1 MTEKL
6 YYQDQKMQNFTAR
19 VLSCEFDEKKACY
32 GIVLD
37 RTAFFPEGGGQYADP
52 GVLNGIAVQD
62 VKEKGEVIIHYLK
75 EAIEVGSEVSGQI
88 DFDVRF
94 SRMQQHSGEHI
105 VSGIVHKHFGY
116 ENVGFHLGDEIT
128 TLDFNGP
135 LTEEQVRQVEWEA
148 NEAVFRNVPIQVS
161 YPTKE
166 EMDLLEYRSKK
177 ELSGQV
183 RIVTIPG
190 YDVCACC
197 APHVTLT
204 GEIGLIKLVDVVK
217 YKGGVRV
224 TMMSGF
230 RALQDYQEKEN
241 SVREISRALSAKPNE
256 VAGAVSRL
264 RNEVGKCKETIS
276 RLQSGYLEDKL
287 DEITDETVSYV
298 LFEEEMDKNAG
309 RRFVDAGMR
318 KVSGIC
324 GLFLGNDEKGYS
336 YTMGS
341 MNVNMRDFLKEFHE
355 VCPGKGGGKPE
366 MVQGSVSASR
376 DVIEGFLFSVEAG
389 EI

>member
-166 EMDLLEYRSKK
+166 ERDLLEYRSKK